1 MIVYEA
7 KDTTRAM
14 AERERLQNEAI
25 RQSMNLNQNDIDGVN
40 NDNVAPAI
48 VEDTSKN
55 ELDKNVRA

>member
-1 MIVYEA
+1 
-7 KDTTRAM
+7 M

>member
-14 AERERLQNEAI
+14 AERERLQNEEI
-25 RQSMNLNQNDIDGVN
+25 RQSMNLSQNDIDGVN

-48 VEDTSKN
+48 VEDTSKK
-55 ELDKNVRA
+55 ELEKNARA

>member
-14 AERERLQNEAI
+14 AERERLQNEVI
-25 RQSMNLNQNDIDGVN
+25 RQSMNLSQNDIDGVN